1 VDVVLDVVD
10 RLRAAGCVQAE
21 REAELLLAA
30 PGDVEPLLARRL
42 AGERLEDVLGWAE
55 FCGRRYAISPGV
67 FVPRHRSEFLVALA
81 ASRTRRG
88 DRVLDL
94 CCGTGALL
102 GALTNEVHGLDAHA
116 TDVSPAAVDCARRNL
131 PEATVHRGDLFGA
144 LAVELRFDVVLANV
158 PYVPTREI
166 AHLPVEMRDHEDVR
180 TLDGG
185 DDGLAVL
192 RRVLAELPCRLSP
205 SGRLLTELEGAE
217 LEAAREAAA
226 GLGLESLVHVREPA
240 DEWDDATY
248 VLEVSLGG
256 KGRLQ

>member
-1 VDVVLDVVD
+1 VDAVTLEE

-30 PGDVEPLLARRL
+30 PGDVAALLTRRL
-42 AGERLEDVLGWAE
+42 SGERLEDVLGWAE
-55 FCGRRYAISPGV
+55 FCDRRYTISPGV

-81 ASRTRRG
+81 AARTRRG

-102 GALTNEVHGLDAHA
+102 GALTNEVSGLDAHA

-131 PEATVHRGDLFGA
+131 PGADVRQGDLFDA
-144 LAVELRFDVVLANV
+144 LPAGLRFDVVLANV

-185 DDGLAVL
+185 FDGLAVL
-192 RRVLAELPCRLSP
+192 RQVLAELPPRLSP
-205 SGRLLTELEGAE
+205 SGRMFTELEAAE
-217 LEAAREAAA
+217 LEAARAAAA
-226 GLGLESLVHVREPA
+226 GFGLETVVHVREPA

-256 KGRLQ
+256 EGCLQ